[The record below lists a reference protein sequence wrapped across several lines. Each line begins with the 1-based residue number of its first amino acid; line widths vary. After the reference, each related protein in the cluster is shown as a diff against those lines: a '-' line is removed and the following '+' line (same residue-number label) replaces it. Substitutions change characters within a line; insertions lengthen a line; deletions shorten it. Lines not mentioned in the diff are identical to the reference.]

1 MEVLA
6 GGLGKPFRHSIAVFH
21 GHHGPGGY
29 LNNKISRK
37 TYYRGD
43 SGRATVATSRQF
55 IARTRLHS
63 KRNRSLGSG
72 RSGFP
77 SSSISS
83 FARDSQSLAIETSPA
98 KDVRGA
104 PIRGN
109 ESVLAS
115 TFCNLHVAFRKL
127 LRAAAGRFE
136 NPPTLV
142 EARDISIQ
150 CPYTRKRGIIRPEN
164 SPERSTR

>member
-6 GGLGKPFRHSIAVFH
+6 GGFRKPFRHSIAVFH
-21 GHHGPGGY
+21 GHHGPGVY

-55 IARTRLHS
+55 IARSRLHS
-63 KRNRSLGSG
+63 KRNRSLGSR

-109 ESVLAS
+109 ESALA
-115 TFCNLHVAFRKL
+115 TTARHLHAAFRTL
-127 LRAAAGRFE
+127 LHATVGRFE
-136 NPPTLV
+136 NP
-142 EARDISIQ
+142 
-150 CPYTRKRGIIRPEN
+150 
-164 SPERSTR
+164 